1 MRKRQIIR
9 PDAVSM
15 RTTEREKEILRLET
29 ERRRV
34 NLEIE
39 KLLSDYVRVSGDKS
53 MKPKRARGDRAPNDF
68 NYKKV

>member
-29 ERRRV
+29 ERLRV

-39 KLLSDYVRVSGDKS
+39 KLLSDDVRVSGDKS
-53 MKPKRARGDRAPNDF
+53 MKAKIARGDRAPSDF
-68 NYKKV
+68 NYRKV